1 MRASF
6 LCHLLVCLQVE
17 SASAKGLDVEQTQ
30 QTESAEQVERWL
42 IVWGDNTLAIKEN
55 DTIQL
60 DLHKSHRP
68 IILCGG
74 YAGCEKCGRIT
85 STNTRRNN
93 LVQPCRGYM
102 PGGTKDPVKK
112 LADGKFPFFKK
123 RVWPSGEDQPRPK
136 RIRMSL
142 DRGDDTSAAEVT
154 AAARCSTITSMQCQ
168 FVSHIAFLCFAGDQ
182 IWVQLSGSESI

>member
-1 MRASF
+1 MK
-6 LCHLLVCLQVE
+6 

-42 IVWGDNTLAIKEN
+42 IVWGEHTLAIKEN

-68 IILCGG
+68 IIPCGG

-112 LADGKFPFFKK
+112 LADGKLPFFKN

-154 AAARCSTITSMQCQ
+154 AVARCRTIALMQCQ
-168 FVSHIAFLCFAGDQ
+168 FVSYIAFLCFAGDQ
-182 IWVQLSGSESI
+182 IWVQLPGSDSI

>member
-1 MRASF
+1 MNKIEQDKSVRSGNSARVV
-6 LCHLLVCLQVE
+6 LCRLLVCLPLK
-17 SASAKGLDVEQTQ
+17 SASAEGLDVEQTQ

-42 IVWGDNTLAIKEN
+42 IVWGEHTLAIKEN
-55 DTIQL
+55 DNIQL

-112 LADGKFPFFKK
+112 LADGKFPFFK
-123 RVWPSGEDQPRPK
+123 SE
-136 RIRMSL
+136 
-142 DRGDDTSAAEVT
+142 
-154 AAARCSTITSMQCQ
+154 
-168 FVSHIAFLCFAGDQ
+168 AG
-182 IWVQLSGSESI
+182 G